1 MGKIF
6 CVMGKSSSG
15 KDTIF
20 KALRDDK
27 ALMLKPI
34 ITYTTRPKRI
44 NETDGIEYHFINE
57 DVLEGYKRAG
67 RIIEERVY
75 NTINGKWHY
84 STIDDG
90 QVELEK
96 YNYILIATLE
106 SYQNLKK
113 YFGDNNVVAFY
124 INVEDGER
132 LERAIRRE
140 KNQMNPNYNEVC
152 RRFLADNEDFSEE
165 KLKKCNIYDFYNNLN
180 LKKCIHDIKNDILKF
195 II

>member
-27 ALMLKPI
+27 TLMLKPI

-44 NETDGIEYHFINE
+44 NETDGVEYYFVNE
-57 DVLEGYKRAG
+57 DVLEGYKRSG
-67 RIIEERVY
+67 KIIEERVY
-75 NTINGKWHY
+75 NTINGKWYY

-140 KNQMNPNYNEVC
+140 KGQMNPNYNEVC
-152 RRFLADNEDFSEE
+152 RRFLADNEDFSED
-165 KLKKCNIYDFYNNLN
+165 KLKKCNIHDFYNNLN
-180 LKKCIHDIKNDILKF
+180 LKKCIHDIKNDVLKF
-195 II
+195 I